1 MGLKGL
7 RIFDCFSRIPCAYR
21 FLCFSLLAS
30 LFLGFWR
37 RAIHQAIYN
46 YLPVFERTLNVRIS
60 IVSYI
65 PRKQTYRCAL
75 WQRLFRKPFLLI
87 EATCVAHTA
96 NGPHIHVG
104 L

>member
-60 IVSYI
+60 YRIVYTA
-65 PRKQTYRCAL
+65 KANVQVCTVATFV
-75 WQRLFRKPFLLI
+75 QETFLLI